1 MRELREQAI
10 RFLLLGGVNTAA
22 TFVALSLL
30 AAVIDPAV
38 AYTVV
43 FAAGLLFTSVMTGR
57 FVFSTEPS
65 AGTIAA
71 FIGWYLTVYA
81 VGLLVVRILDDDGRS
96 TLVLA
101 LVTVCVTA
109 PLSFLGGRIV
119 FARSTLAKR
128 GE

>member
-1 MRELREQAI
+1 MSELRDQAI
-10 RFLLLGGVNTAA
+10 RFLLLGGANTAV

-30 AAVIDPAV
+30 AAVIEPAV

-57 FVFSTEPS
+57 FVFSTELS
-65 AGTIAA
+65 VGTLAA
-71 FIGWYLTVYA
+71 FISWYLTVYA
-81 VGLLVVRILDDDGRS
+81 VGLLVVRMLDDDGRS
-96 TLVLA
+96 PLVLA

-119 FARSTLAKR
+119 FARPTITKR
-128 GE
+128 